1 MSNKLLIHLVCDYQW
16 SGDLAW
22 AEMVS
27 ALFEEVSDSVDAN
40 DVWLHKTTAT
50 SFNTTSTGFLVAQ
63 IAGRKFKDPQ
73 KCIVFGN
80 SAPRRDAAIPRL
92 NNEGEGLLYAK
103 LQNGVRLLVV
113 NSGYSLSFIKS
124 AIAELWS
131 TRAESAG
138 SQFRSRDFFPQL
150 VGMLARNDLS
160 FLEHKL
166 KPEDVVPDSP
176 ASVVGYV
183 DSFGNLKTTLR
194 DGDKEIKGL
203 KDGMRIELR
212 IGTVVRMATV
222 SSGSFGVQEGELA
235 FAPGS
240 SGYERRYWEVF
251 QRGGS
256 AYREFRRP
264 DPGAAIELKVL

>member
-1 MSNKLLIHLVCDYQW
+1 MSNKLLVHLVCDYQW

-27 ALFEEVSDSVDAN
+27 ALFEEVGGNVDFN
-40 DVWLHKTTAT
+40 DVWLHETTAT

-63 IAGRKFKDPQ
+63 IAGRKFKDPE
-73 KCIVFGN
+73 KCMVFAN
-80 SAPRRDAAIPRL
+80 SAPRKDAAIPRL

-103 LQNGVRLLVV
+103 LENGVRLLVV
-113 NSGYSLSFIKS
+113 NSGYSLSFVKS
-124 AIAELWS
+124 AIKELWS
-131 TRAESAG
+131 TKAANAG

-150 VGMLARNDLS
+150 VGMLARGDLS
-160 FLEHKL
+160 FLEYNL
-166 KPEDVVPDSP
+166 NAGEVIPDYP
-176 ASVVGYV
+176 HSVVGYV

-194 DGDKEIKGL
+194 DGDKETKGL
-203 KDGMRIELR
+203 NDGARIELR
-212 IGTVVRMATV
+212 IGTITRTATV

-264 DPGAAIELKVL
+264 DPGTAIQLKVL

>member
-22 AEMVS
+22 AEMIS
-27 ALFEEVSDSVDAN
+27 ALFEEVSENVDIN
-40 DVWLHKTTAT
+40 DIWLHKTTAT

-63 IAGRKFKDPQ
+63 IAGRKFKNPE
-73 KCIVFGN
+73 KCIVFAN
-80 SAPRRDAAIPRL
+80 SAPRKDTVVPRL

-103 LQNGVRLLVV
+103 LKNGVRLLAV
-113 NSGYSLSFIKS
+113 NSGYSLSFAK
-124 AIAELWS
+124 ADIAELWS
-131 TRAESAG
+131 TKAQSAG

-166 KPEDVVPDSP
+166 DPKEVVVDHPH
-176 ASVVGYV
+176 SVVGYV

-194 DGDKEIKGL
+194 DGDKEMIGL
-203 KDGMRIELR
+203 KDGERVELR
-212 IGTVVRMATV
+212 IGTVTRTAVV

-264 DPGAAIELKVL
+264 DPGAAIELKIL